1 MTSETMLQLAIS
13 QGIIDLSF
21 VEEKIEMTKREQYLK
36 QHPHEIWQ
44 GKNGSWYTYIPDRK
58 KGRVLKRKATKEAI
72 ENEIIAY
79 WKAQA
84 ENPSV
89 RDVFCEWNDYR
100 LELQKITNSTHM
112 RNRQTFDRH
121 YSEFGKRKIKD
132 ISPGDVEDF
141 LERQVPKYHLTA
153 RGFANLKSITKGF
166 LKRAK
171 KRQLIDFNV
180 EELFQELDTSEMKF
194 TQNYKEDY
202 EEVYDDEEMETMMNY
217 LEENLDINNLAIY
230 LMFLTGA
237 RVGEVVT
244 LKHTDFDG
252 NTFKVRR
259 TETRYK
265 GSDGKDV
272 YAVKETPKSQAG
284 IRTVIIPQEYSWV
297 ADTIRQTNP
306 EEEYIFVKNG
316 KRMTTNAIRR
326 RLSRLCTKLNIY
338 QKSPHKIRK
347 TYGSI
352 LLDNHVDNLLIIQQM
367 GHTDI
372 SCTEN
377 YYHRNRKKLEQKS
390 MIISSL
396 PEFRVKRA

>member
-326 RLSRLCTKLNIY
+326 RLARLCTKLNIY